1 MHGTLRFMD
10 SILYGFKTV
19 ILASESMQLT
29 PCATKT
35 VFCLVIMQDFQSFGY
50 LAYTCITYDLNYSIV
65 CLSERYEKSFE
76 ENVWARGVCKSKK
89 RGLLITYCNVCNI
102 VFQGHLVRRAK
113 IEITVPETLWNSA
126 Y

>member
-19 ILASESMQLT
+19 ILSSESMQLT

-65 CLSERYEKSFE
+65 CLSERYEKL
-76 ENVWARGVCKSKK
+76 SKK
-89 RGLLITYCNVCNI
+89 MC
-102 VFQGHLVRRAK
+102 GHGMFVNQRSEDCSLH
-113 IEITVPETLWNSA
+113 TVMFVTL
-126 Y
+126 